1 MSTPLT
7 PITLEGRFVRLLPL
21 TNAHVRPLLSAA
33 AGSRE
38 SFQYTWVPEPTTA
51 DITRYISAAV
61 AAFEAGTAHPF
72 VTVRIDSPDTVV
84 GSTRFLNLEYW
95 PDATGHPSTRDF
107 PDAVEIGATWLSH
120 DAQRTQVNTEAKLMM
135 LTYAFETWGVQ
146 RVVFRT
152 DARNT
157 QSRANIERIGAQYEG
172 TLRHHKHS
180 TDGANNG
187 LRDTAT
193 YSIIR
198 EEWDSVKARLQS
210 KLAE

>member
-1 MSTPLT
+1 MSAPLT

-51 DITRYISAAV
+51 DVTRYISAAV
-61 AAFEAGTAHPF
+61 AEFEAGAAHPF

-107 PDAVEIGATWLSH
+107 PDAVEIGSTWLSH

-135 LTYAFETWGVQ
+135 LTHAFETWGVQ
-146 RVVFRT
+146 RVVLRT

-157 QSRANIERIGAQYEG
+157 KSRANIERIGAKFEG

-187 LRDTAT
+187 LRDTVT

-198 EEWDSVKARLQS
+198 EEWDAVKASLNE
-210 KLAE
+210 KLSQ

>member
-1 MSTPLT
+1 MSAPLT

-72 VTVRIDSPDTVV
+72 ATVRIDSPDTVV

-146 RVVFRT
+146 RVALRT

-157 QSRANIERIGAQYEG
+157 QSRVNIERIGAQYEG

-198 EEWDSVKARLQS
+198 EEWDTVKASLNA
-210 KLAE
+210 KLVE

>member
-1 MSTPLT
+1 MSAPLT

-51 DITRYISAAV
+51 DVTRYISAAV
-61 AAFEAGTAHPF
+61 AEFEAGAAHPF

-107 PDAVEIGATWLSH
+107 PDAVEIGSTWLSH

-135 LTYAFETWGVQ
+135 LTHAFETWGVQ
-146 RVVFRT
+146 RVVLRT
-152 DARNT
+152 DARNAK
-157 QSRANIERIGAQYEG
+157 SRANIERIGAKFEG

-187 LRDTAT
+187 LRDTVT

-198 EEWDSVKARLQS
+198 EEWDAVKASLNE
-210 KLAE
+210 KLSQ

>member
-1 MSTPLT
+1 MSVPLT

>member
-1 MSTPLT
+1 MSVPLT

-33 AGSRE
+33 SGSRE

-61 AAFEAGTAHPF
+61 AAFEAGTANPF

-84 GSTRFLNLEYW
+84 GSTRFMNLEYW

-120 DAQRTQVNTEAKLMM
+120 DAQRTQVNTEAKLLM

-146 RVVFRT
+146 RVALRT
-152 DARNT
+152 DARNA

-193 YSIIR
+193 YSIIP
-198 EEWDSVKARLQS
+198 EEWDSVKAHLQA

>member
-1 MSTPLT
+1 LT

-61 AAFEAGTAHPF
+61 AAFEAGAAHPF

-146 RVVFRT
+146 RVALRT

-198 EEWDSVKARLQS
+198 EEWDSVKTSLQV

>member
-1 MSTPLT
+1 MSVPLT
-7 PITLEGRFVRLLPL
+7 PITLEGRFVHLLPL

-61 AAFEAGTAHPF
+61 AEFEAGNAHPF

-84 GSTRFLNLEYW
+84 GSTRFLNLKYW

-152 DARNT
+152 DARNEK
-157 QSRANIERIGAQYEG
+157 SRANIERIGAKYEG

>member
-1 MSTPLT
+1 MSVSLT
-7 PITLEGRFVRLLPL
+7 PITLEGRFVRLSPL

-51 DITRYISAAV
+51 DVTRYISAAV
-61 AAFEAGTAHPF
+61 AAFEAGTAHAF

-107 PDAVEIGATWLSH
+107 PDAVEIGSTWLSH

-135 LTYAFETWGVQ
+135 LTHAFETWGVQ

-152 DARNT
+152 DARNAK
-157 QSRANIERIGAQYEG
+157 SRANIERIGAKFEG

-198 EEWDSVKARLQS
+198 EEWDVVKSSLNE
-210 KLAE
+210 KLYQ

>member
-1 MSTPLT
+1 MSAPLT

-33 AGSRE
+33 SGSRE

-61 AAFEAGTAHPF
+61 AEFEAGNAHPF

-152 DARNT
+152 DARNEK
-157 QSRANIERIGAQYEG
+157 SRANIERIGAQYEG

-187 LRDTAT
+187 IRDTAT

-198 EEWDSVKARLQS
+198 EEWDSVKAHLQA

>member
-1 MSTPLT
+1 MSVPLT

-33 AGSRE
+33 SGSRE

-61 AAFEAGTAHPF
+61 AAFEAGTANPF

-84 GSTRFLNLEYW
+84 GSTRFMNLEYW
-95 PDATGHPSTRDF
+95 ADATGHPSTRDF

-120 DAQRTQVNTEAKLMM
+120 DAQRTQVNTEAKLLM

-146 RVVFRT
+146 RVVLRT
-152 DARNT
+152 DALNKK
-157 QSRANIERIGAQYEG
+157 SRANIERIGAQYEG
-172 TLRHHKHS
+172 TLRHHMHS
-180 TDGANNG
+180 TDGDNNG
-187 LRDTAT
+187 LRNTAT

-198 EEWDSVKARLQS
+198 EEWDAVKASLNS

>member
-1 MSTPLT
+1 MSAPLT

-51 DITRYISAAV
+51 DVTRYISAAV
-61 AAFEAGTAHPF
+61 AEFEAGAAHPF

-107 PDAVEIGATWLSH
+107 PDAVEIGSTWLSH

-146 RVVFRT
+146 RVVLRT

-157 QSRANIERIGAQYEG
+157 KSRANIERIGAKFEG

-198 EEWDSVKARLQS
+198 EEWDTVKSSLQA

>member
-1 MSTPLT
+1 
-7 PITLEGRFVRLLPL
+7 LPL

-61 AAFEAGTAHPF
+61 AEFEAGTAHPF

-95 PDATGHPSTRDF
+95 PDATGHPSTRNF

-152 DARNT
+152 DARNEK
-157 QSRANIERIGAQYEG
+157 SRANIERIGAQYEG
-172 TLRHHKHS
+172 TLRNHKHS

-198 EEWDSVKARLQS
+198 EEWDSVKARLQA

>member
-1 MSTPLT
+1 MSVPLT

-61 AAFEAGTAHPF
+61 ASFEAGTAHPF

-84 GSTRFLNLEYW
+84 GSTRFMNLEYW
-95 PDATGHPSTRDF
+95 LDATGHPSTRDF
-107 PDAVEIGATWLSH
+107 PDAVEIGSTWLSH
-120 DAQRTQVNTEAKLMM
+120 DAQRTQVNTEAKLLM
-135 LTYAFETWGVQ
+135 LTYAFETWEVQ
-146 RVVFRT
+146 RVVLRT
-152 DARNT
+152 DARNAK
-157 QSRANIERIGAQYEG
+157 SRANIERIGAQYEG
-172 TLRHHKHS
+172 TLRHHMHS
-180 TDGANNG
+180 TDGDNNG
-187 LRDTAT
+187 LRNTAT

-198 EEWDSVKARLQS
+198 EEWDAVKSGLNS

>member
-1 MSTPLT
+1 MSAPLT

-61 AAFEAGTAHPF
+61 AEFEAGNAHPF

-152 DARNT
+152 DARNA

-172 TLRHHKHS
+172 TLRNHKHS

-198 EEWDSVKARLQS
+198 EEWDSVKASLQA

>member
-1 MSTPLT
+1 MSAPLT

-51 DITRYISAAV
+51 DVTRYISAAV
-61 AAFEAGTAHPF
+61 AEFEAGAAHPF

-107 PDAVEIGATWLSH
+107 PDAVEIGSTWLSH

-135 LTYAFETWGVQ
+135 LTHAFETWGVQ
-146 RVVFRT
+146 RVVLRT
-152 DARNT
+152 EVRNT
-157 QSRANIERIGAQYEG
+157 KSRANIERIGAKFEG

-187 LRDTAT
+187 LRDTVT

-198 EEWDSVKARLQS
+198 EEWEAVKASLNE
-210 KLAE
+210 KLSQ

>member
-1 MSTPLT
+1 MSAPLT

-61 AAFEAGTAHPF
+61 AEFEAGNAHPF

-146 RVVFRT
+146 RVALRT
-152 DARNT
+152 DARNA

-187 LRDTAT
+187 IRDTAT

-198 EEWDSVKARLQS
+198 EEWDSVKASLQV

>member
-1 MSTPLT
+1 MSAPLT

-51 DITRYISAAV
+51 DVTRYISAAV

-146 RVVFRT
+146 RVALRT
-152 DARNT
+152 DARNA

-198 EEWDSVKARLQS
+198 EEWDSVKASLQA

>member
-1 MSTPLT
+1 MSVPLT

-61 AAFEAGTAHPF
+61 AEFEAGNAHPF

-187 LRDTAT
+187 IRDTAT

-198 EEWDSVKARLQS
+198 EEWDSVKAHLQA

>member
-1 MSTPLT
+1 MSVPLT

-51 DITRYISAAV
+51 DVTRYISAAV
-61 AAFEAGTAHPF
+61 AEFEAGAAHPF

-107 PDAVEIGATWLSH
+107 PDAVEIGSTWLSH
-120 DAQRTQVNTEAKLMM
+120 DAQRTQVNTEAKLLM
-135 LTYAFETWGVQ
+135 LTHAFETWGVQ
-146 RVVFRT
+146 RVVLRT
-152 DARNT
+152 DARNAK
-157 QSRANIERIGAQYEG
+157 SRANIERIGAKFEG

-187 LRDTAT
+187 LRDTVT

-198 EEWDSVKARLQS
+198 EEWEAVKASLNE
-210 KLAE
+210 KLSQ

>member
-1 MSTPLT
+1 
-7 PITLEGRFVRLLPL
+7 
-21 TNAHVRPLLSAA
+21 
-33 AGSRE
+33 
-38 SFQYTWVPEPTTA
+38 
-51 DITRYISAAV
+51 
-61 AAFEAGTAHPF
+61 
-72 VTVRIDSPDTVV
+72 
-84 GSTRFLNLEYW
+84 LNLEYW

-146 RVVFRT
+146 RVALRT

-180 TDGANNG
+180 TDGANNR

>member
-1 MSTPLT
+1 MSVPLT
-7 PITLEGRFVRLLPL
+7 SITLEGRFVRLLPL

-61 AAFEAGTAHPF
+61 AEFEAGNAHPF
-72 VTVRIDSPDTVV
+72 ATVRIDSPDTVV

-146 RVVFRT
+146 RVALRT
-152 DARNT
+152 DARNA

-198 EEWDSVKARLQS
+198 EEWDTVKASLNA
-210 KLAE
+210 KLVE

>member
-1 MSTPLT
+1 MSATLT

-51 DITRYISAAV
+51 DVTRYISAAV
-61 AAFEAGTAHPF
+61 AEFEAGAAHPF

-107 PDAVEIGATWLSH
+107 PDAVEIGSTWLSH

-146 RVVFRT
+146 RVVLRT

-157 QSRANIERIGAQYEG
+157 KSRANIERIGAKFEG

-198 EEWDSVKARLQS
+198 EEWDTVKSSLQA

>member
-1 MSTPLT
+1 MSVPLT

-61 AAFEAGTAHPF
+61 AAFEAGAAHPF

-172 TLRHHKHS
+172 TLRNHKHS

-198 EEWDSVKARLQS
+198 EEWDSVKARLQE

>member
-1 MSTPLT
+1 MSVPLT

-61 AAFEAGTAHPF
+61 AEFEAGNAHPF

-187 LRDTAT
+187 IRDTAT

-198 EEWDSVKARLQS
+198 EEWDSVKASLQS

>member
-1 MSTPLT
+1 MSVPLT

-61 AAFEAGTAHPF
+61 AEFEAGNAHPF

-95 PDATGHPSTRDF
+95 PDATGHPSTRVF

-152 DARNT
+152 DARNEK
-157 QSRANIERIGAQYEG
+157 SRANIERIGAQYEG

-187 LRDTAT
+187 IRDTAT

-198 EEWDSVKARLQS
+198 EEWDAVKARLQS

>member
-1 MSTPLT
+1 MSATLT

-51 DITRYISAAV
+51 DVTRYISAAV
-61 AAFEAGTAHPF
+61 AEFEAGAAHPF

-107 PDAVEIGATWLSH
+107 PDVVEIGSTWLSH

-146 RVVFRT
+146 RVVLRT

-157 QSRANIERIGAQYEG
+157 KSRANIERIGAKFEG

-198 EEWDSVKARLQS
+198 EEWDTVKSSLQA

>member
-1 MSTPLT
+1 MSVPLT

-61 AAFEAGTAHPF
+61 AEFEAGNAHPF

-152 DARNT
+152 DARNEK
-157 QSRANIERIGAQYEG
+157 SRANIERIGAQYEG

-187 LRDTAT
+187 IRDTAT

-198 EEWDSVKARLQS
+198 EEWDSVKASLQS

>member
-1 MSTPLT
+1 MSAPLT

-21 TNAHVRPLLSAA
+21 TNAHVRSLLSAA

-72 VTVRIDSPDTVV
+72 ATVRIDSPDTVV

-198 EEWDSVKARLQS
+198 EEWDSVKASLQA

>member
-1 MSTPLT
+1 MSAPLT

-21 TNAHVRPLLSAA
+21 TNAHVRSLLSAA

-72 VTVRIDSPDTVV
+72 ATVRIDSPDTVV

-107 PDAVEIGATWLSH
+107 PDAVEIGASWLSH

-198 EEWDSVKARLQS
+198 EEWDSVKASLQA

>member
-1 MSTPLT
+1 MSAPLT

-198 EEWDSVKARLQS
+198 EEWDSVKASLQA

>member
-1 MSTPLT
+1 MSAPLT

-198 EEWDSVKARLQS
+198 EEWDSVKASLQV

>member
-1 MSTPLT
+1 MSAPLT

-72 VTVRIDSPDTVV
+72 ATVRIDSPDTVV

-198 EEWDSVKARLQS
+198 EEWDSVKAQLQA

>member
-1 MSTPLT
+1 MSAPLT

-51 DITRYISAAV
+51 DVTRYISAAV
-61 AAFEAGTAHPF
+61 AEFEAGAAHPF

-107 PDAVEIGATWLSH
+107 PDAVEIGSTWLSH

-135 LTYAFETWGVQ
+135 LTHAFETWGVQ
-146 RVVFRT
+146 RVVLRT
-152 DARNT
+152 DVRNT
-157 QSRANIERIGAQYEG
+157 KSRANIERIGAKFEG

-187 LRDTAT
+187 LRDTVT

-198 EEWDSVKARLQS
+198 EEWDAVKSNLNE
-210 KLAE
+210 KLSQ

>member
-1 MSTPLT
+1 MSAPLT

-33 AGSRE
+33 SGSRE

-51 DITRYISAAV
+51 DVTRYISAAV
-61 AAFEAGTAHPF
+61 AAFEAGTEHPF

-146 RVVFRT
+146 RVALRT

-157 QSRANIERIGAQYEG
+157 QSRANIERIGAKYEG

>member
-1 MSTPLT
+1 MSAPLT
-7 PITLEGRFVRLLPL
+7 SITLEGRFVRLLPL

-61 AAFEAGTAHPF
+61 AEFEAGTAHPF

-152 DARNT
+152 DARNEK
-157 QSRANIERIGAQYEG
+157 SRANIERIGAQYEG
-172 TLRHHKHS
+172 TLRNHKHS

>member
-1 MSTPLT
+1 MSAPLT

-51 DITRYISAAV
+51 DVTRYISAAV
-61 AAFEAGTAHPF
+61 AEFEAGAAHPF

-107 PDAVEIGATWLSH
+107 PDAVEIGSTWLSH

-135 LTYAFETWGVQ
+135 LTHAFETWGVQ
-146 RVVFRT
+146 RVVLRT
-152 DARNT
+152 DARNAK
-157 QSRANIERIGAQYEG
+157 SRANIERIGAKFEG

-187 LRDTAT
+187 LRDTVT

-198 EEWDSVKARLQS
+198 EEWEAVKASLNE
-210 KLAE
+210 KLSQ

>member
-1 MSTPLT
+1 MSVPLT

-51 DITRYISAAV
+51 DVTRYISAAV
-61 AAFEAGTAHPF
+61 AEFEAGAAHPF

-107 PDAVEIGATWLSH
+107 PDAVEIGSTWLSH

-135 LTYAFETWGVQ
+135 LTHAFETWGVQ
-146 RVVFRT
+146 RVVLRT
-152 DARNT
+152 DVRNT
-157 QSRANIERIGAQYEG
+157 KSRANIERIGAKFEG

-198 EEWDSVKARLQS
+198 EEWDVVKSSLNE
-210 KLAE
+210 KLSQ

>member
-1 MSTPLT
+1 MSATLT

-51 DITRYISAAV
+51 DVTRYISAAV
-61 AAFEAGTAHPF
+61 AEFEAGAAHPF

-107 PDAVEIGATWLSH
+107 PDAVEIGSTWLSH

-135 LTYAFETWGVQ
+135 LTHAFETWGVQ
-146 RVVFRT
+146 RVVLRT
-152 DARNT
+152 DVRNT
-157 QSRANIERIGAQYEG
+157 KSRANIERIGAKFEG

-187 LRDTAT
+187 LRDTAI

-198 EEWDSVKARLQS
+198 AEWEAVKASLNS